1 MTDESREFTNAS
13 FNAFLA
19 EEKTIMGV
27 CCQSCGNLSA
37 EPRSMCPACHGKDVK
52 WFRFSGRGHL
62 STFTCI
68 SIVTNAMGQK
78 GYGRENPCCSGI
90 ITLEE
95 GPRISA
101 QIIGV
106 DGNQPQGIKTGTK
119 VLLDLEEMDPDHPA
133 LAFRPV

>member
-1 MTDESREFTNAS
+1 
-13 FNAFLA
+13 
-19 EEKTIMGV
+19 
-27 CCQSCGNLSA
+27 
-37 EPRSMCPACHGKDVK
+37 MCPACHGKDVK
-52 WFRFSGRGHL
+52 WFRFSGRGHI

-101 QIIGV
+101 QITGV
-106 DGNQPQGIKTGTK
+106 DGNNPQGIKIGTE
-119 VLLDLEEMDPDHPA
+119 VLLNLEEMDPDHPA